1 MFGLDA
7 DLTLLLLLCLL
18 CACVFEFINGFH
30 DTANAVATVIYTNS
44 LKPVVAVIYS
54 GLLNFAGVLIGGTAV
69 AMGIIKL
76 LPAGVLTDQDLMH
89 NIAMILSLLLAAIVW
104 NLGTWYLGIPAS
116 SSHTLIGSIL
126 GVGIA
131 YSLIE
136 NIDLA
141 QGVNWSKAT
150 QVGLSLLISPLVG
163 FAGTLLL
170 LRLARRF
177 IKNPK
182 LFSEPDK
189 TATPPWYIRW
199 TLIGTCGAVS
209 VAHGSNDGQK
219 GIGLVM
225 MILVAIVPARFAL
238 DHSTNVSAL
247 HREILSVS
255 ATLDKAPASLHDN
268 KNYIKARKNLAHLDT
283 SLAGLSSFSGLDAEL
298 VQDIRKST
306 YDASSALAKMSED
319 PAVLMAMPDA
329 HLGKAAKKISMPI
342 EYAPFWVA
350 VMIALCLGIGTMIG
364 WKRIVK
370 TIGEKIGKE
379 HLSYAQGAGAELVA
393 ATTIQLATAT
403 GLPVSTTQVLSSGIA
418 GSMVASNGMKNLQK
432 GTIRNIAIAWL
443 LTLPVT
449 MLLAGGFFALLRF
462 VL

>member
-54 GLLNFAGVLIGGTAV
+54 GLLNFSGVLIGGTAV

-131 YSLIE
+131 YSFIE

-141 QGVNWSKAT
+141 QGVNWTKAT
-150 QVGLSLLISPLVG
+150 QVGLSLLISPFVG

-170 LRLARRF
+170 LKLMRRF
-177 IKNPK
+177 IRNQK

-189 TATPPWYIRW
+189 TASPPWYIRW
-199 TLIGTCGAVS
+199 ILIGTCGAVS

-225 MILVAIVPARFAL
+225 MILVAIVPTKFAL
-238 DHSTNVSAL
+238 DHSTDMEVLRNEV
-247 HREILSVS
+247 RSVS
-255 ATLDKAPASLHDN
+255 ATLAQAPATLTSDN
-268 KNYIKARKNLAHLDT
+268 NYIKAGTNLHFLD
-283 SLAGLSSFSGLDAEL
+283 SAMQDINSFSGLDAAL
-298 VQDIRKST
+298 VQNIRKSM
-306 YDASSALAKMSED
+306 YDASSALKKMSED
-319 PAVLMAMPDA
+319 PVFIQAMPDA
-329 HLGKAAKKISMPI
+329 HLSQAAKKISMPI

-350 VMIALCLGIGTMIG
+350 VMIALCLGTGTMIG

-379 HLSYAQGAGAELVA
+379 HLSYAQGAGAELIA
-393 ATTIQLATAT
+393 ATTIQLATST

-418 GSMVASNGMKNLQK
+418 GSMVATNGMKNLQK
-432 GTIRNIAIAWL
+432 GTVRNIAIAWL

>member
-54 GLLNFAGVLIGGTAV
+54 GLLNFSGVLIGGTAV

-89 NIAMILSLLLAAIVW
+89 NVAMILSLLLAAIVW

-126 GVGIA
+126 GVGIS

-141 QGVNWSKAT
+141 QGVNWGKAT

-170 LRLARRF
+170 IRLARKT

-238 DHSTNVSAL
+238 NHSSNVPEL
-247 HREILSVS
+247 RREVSTLSQQL
-255 ATLDKAPASLHDN
+255 AQAPVNVQGDRN
-268 KNYIKARKNLAHLDT
+268 FIKAQTNLLQLD
-283 SLAGLSSFSGLDAEL
+283 SMLQNKESFSGLESAL
-298 VQDIRKST
+298 VQEIRKSI
-306 YDASSALAKMSED
+306 YDASSGLKKMSED
-319 PAVLMAMPDA
+319 PAVAAAFPGVNLS
-329 HLGKAAKKISMPI
+329 KAAKNVSMPI

-350 VMIALCLGIGTMIG
+350 IMIALCLGIGTMIG

-393 ATTIQLATAT
+393 ATTIQLATLT

-418 GSMVASNGMKNLQK
+418 GSMVASNGIKNLQK
-432 GTIRNIAIAWL
+432 GTVRNIAIAWL

-449 MLLAGGFFALLRF
+449 MLLAGGIFALLRF

>member
-54 GLLNFAGVLIGGTAV
+54 GLLNFSGVLIGGTAV

-89 NIAMILSLLLAAIVW
+89 NVAMILSLLLAAIVW

-126 GVGIA
+126 GVGIS

-136 NIDLA
+136 NIDLG
-141 QGVNWSKAT
+141 QGVNWGKAT
-150 QVGLSLLISPLVG
+150 QVGLSLLVSPLVG

-170 LRLARRF
+170 IRLARKT

-225 MILVAIVPARFAL
+225 MILVAIVPAKFAL
-238 DHSTNVSAL
+238 NHSSNVPEL
-247 HREILSVS
+247 RREVSTLSQQLAQAPQSVQG
-255 ATLDKAPASLHDN
+255 DKNL
-268 KNYIKARKNLAHLDT
+268 IKAQTNLLMLD
-283 SLAGLSSFSGLDAEL
+283 SMLQNQESFSGLESAL
-298 VQDIRKST
+298 VQDIRKSI
-306 YDASSALAKMSED
+306 YDASSGLKKMSED
-319 PAVLMAMPDA
+319 PALTAAFPALDLA
-329 HLGKAAKKISMPI
+329 KAAKKVSMPI

-393 ATTIQLATAT
+393 ATTIQLATLT

-449 MLLAGGFFALLRF
+449 MLLAGGIFALLRF